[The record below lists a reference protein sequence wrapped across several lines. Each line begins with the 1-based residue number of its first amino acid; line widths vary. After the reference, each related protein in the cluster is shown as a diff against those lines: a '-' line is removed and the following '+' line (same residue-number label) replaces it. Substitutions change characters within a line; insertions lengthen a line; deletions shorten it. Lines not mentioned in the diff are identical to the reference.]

1 MAPPIRRI
9 GIDSPVLPRTR
20 RGICGRPCWAGAASA
35 GAPGSARPPRSA
47 PPAARLVPKSS
58 RLVIPLF
65 FLRFDSLTTALP
77 SCVFRSLQEQR
88 PLVRALLADRRH
100 VDRGIVHD
108 WALALADAAADAE
121 LRPHVRLLQD
131 DLLTVPARDRLLV
144 RADRLRRDGADLLAH
159 DARRLHR
166 PRQAAPL
173 VEERGAEAD
182 RALVAVGAEAE
193 LPLERRLL
201 DRAGRADLGAERAVE
216 LAEADREVHHG
227 RPEAL
232 EARLRQRR
240 RLEDVRRA
248 DVDALVALDA
258 PLEELRLGDGA
269 GRADRL
275 WVEAALVHGLREAEE
290 RERQDADDARED
302 PD

>member
-20 RGICGRPCWAGAASA
+20 RGICGGPCCAGAASA

-47 PPAARLVPKSS
+47 PPAASPVPKRS
-58 RLVIPLF
+58 RLVIPPF
-65 FLRFDSLTTALP
+65 FLRFDSLTALP
-77 SCVFRSLQEQR
+77 SCVLRSLKEQGSLIRAR
-88 PLVRALLADRRH
+88 PADRRH

-108 WALALADAAADAE
+108 RALALADAAADAE

-258 PLEELRLGDGA
+258 PLEELRFRDGA
-269 GRADRL
+269 GRPDRL
-275 WVEAALVHGLREAEE
+275 RVEAALVDGLREAEE